1 MSDTP
6 GNQAIRGRTQTVRAG
21 GSPHVLFCRCEFA
34 RVVPAATREA
44 AQDAIRAAGI
54 PITVVQDLCE
64 KAALRDPATLE
75 LAGKPDTVIA
85 ACHPRAVRNLLRAAG
100 VDTQSRRIPVLN
112 MRTGRLDTVLGALGI
127 LQAPS
132 AQPPA
137 PSGAPPPE
145 WQPWFPVIDYDL
157 CVGCR
162 LCVDFCPFGVYSVE
176 PLPAPS
182 SGTRPKVLVTSPRNC
197 KNECPACARMCPHL
211 AIIFPKFSDAPI
223 NGAEVTA
230 QHAAEIHAKLADQKK
245 ALASPNIKAILA
257 SRRARAAAP
266 SASPSE
272 GGAP

>member
-1 MSDTP
+1 MWIQT
-6 GNQAIRGRTQTVRAG
+6 GRTG
-21 GSPHVLFCRCEFA
+21 NHPHVLFCRCEFA
-34 RVVPAATREA
+34 SVVPPVTREA

-54 PITVVQDLCE
+54 PITVVQDLCA

-75 LAGKPDTVIA
+75 LAGRPDTVIA

-100 VDTQSRRIPVLN
+100 VDTQSRQIPVLN
-112 MRTGRLDTVLGALGI
+112 MRSGRLDAVLGALGI
-127 LQAPS
+127 PQPPS

-176 PLPAPS
+176 PLPSPS
-182 SGTRPKVLVTSPRNC
+182 SGNRPKVLVTSPRNC

-211 AIIFPKFSDAPI
+211 AIIFPKFSDDPI
-223 NGAEVTA
+223 NGAEVTS
-230 QHAAEIHAKLADQKK
+230 QHADEMRTKHADQKK

-257 SRRARAAAP
+257 SRRARAAAANP
-266 SASPSE
+266 SG